1 MLYNNVPTVF
11 YDRLSC
17 ANYFIGD
24 FGPEYGR
31 FQVFRVL
38 GIWTDPHDKTRNGPV
53 VEIVEL
59 GGFEGSR
66 LCVVAEEIK

>member
-1 MLYNNVPTVF
+1 MTVYNYISIF
-11 YDRLSC
+11 YERLSC
-17 ANYFIGD
+17 ANYFLAN
-24 FGPEYGR
+24 FGPEYGGV
-31 FQVFRVL
+31 QPFRVL
-38 GIWTDPHDKTRNGPV
+38 GVWTDPNDPTKNGPV